1 MRYELEKSVIDLKY
15 QQQIDALQKK
25 SKPNNPLTKRLLAK
39 VQAEW
44 EQAVQRKKEDLE
56 AERQQVREPNTDS
69 LDHLQVKIN

>member
-1 MRYELEKSVIDLKY
+1 MTDMKY

-44 EQAVQRKKEDLE
+44 DQAVQRKRADFEADCKRIED
-56 AERQQVREPNTDS
+56 QNDNS
-69 LDHLQVKIN
+69 LDRLQVNIS